1 MALAVLPLIH
11 SPLIRQ
17 KQTAVAAD
25 AAEAVDPTDS
35 ISPPTPCLALL
46 ERLEAASPRLVAARA
61 MVKQA
66 VALKGTS
73 ADTGLAT
80 TSWLENCL

>member
-1 MALAVLPLIH
+1 MALAALPLIH

-17 KQTAVAAD
+17 TQTVVAAD
-25 AAEAVDPTDS
+25 VAEAADP

-46 ERLEAASPRLVAARA
+46 ERLEVASPRLVAARA

-66 VALKGTS
+66 VALKGMS